1 MKKIIFLCTG
11 NSCRSQMAHG
21 FANDFLSFE
30 KKIIQSAGVRADGL
44 NEFAVKVMN
53 EVNIDISNYE
63 SKTINS
69 IKLSDFDLIV
79 TVCDHARSCVNMNLL
94 QSNRILNYNL
104 EDPVNKS
111 GTFGEKMI
119 VYRKTRDQIKSI
131 VFSIISGYDKFVND
145 E

>member
-21 FANDFLSFE
+21 FANYFLSPE
-30 KKIIQSAGVRADGL
+30 KNIIQSAGVRADGL
-44 NEFAVKVMN
+44 NEFAVRVMN
-53 EVNIDISNYE
+53 EVGIDISNYE
-63 SKTINS
+63 SKTTDS
-69 IKLSDFDLIV
+69 IKLNDFDLIV
-79 TVCDHARSCVNMNLL
+79 TVCDHARSCVNVSLL
-94 QSNRILNYNL
+94 QSSRVLHYNI

-111 GTFGEKMI
+111 GTFNEKMI

-131 VFSIISGYDKFVND
+131 VLSVISGYDKFVNN